1 MIENGQYDRK
11 NNPLKNAPHSQH
23 VFLNEKWTLPYPL
36 QRAVFPIVRKKHTHT
51 FVDSVFFRNLF
62 HRTINSGHHVGEST
76 MFMVIRILNVVLT
89 KLSLSCD
96 FFFPLLF
103 LDCFPPILTSQ
114 LMYHLSKY
122 DT

>member
-36 QRAVFPIVRKKHTHT
+36 QKAVFPIVSPDERNNSTKILL
-51 FVDSVFFRNLF
+51 VDSFFRNLF
-62 HRTINSGHHVGEST
+62 HQTINSGHHVGEST

-89 KLSLSCD
+89 KLSPFCD
-96 FFFPLLF
+96 FFFSSFIPSLF
-103 LDCFPPILTSQ
+103 SSNFYI
-114 LMYHLSKY
+114 
-122 DT
+122 